1 MTIRSLRNFVLPM
14 LLSVVLSPQAL
25 ADLGVIALNPTA
37 RIEPGDP
44 ALLRDVATL
53 TGEPALTLAS
63 TVIKKA
69 EPGAASFEVTT
80 ADIRAALT
88 KRHANWGRLTLR
100 GSTCQVRTGD
110 RVRSR
115 IDDAKP
121 TESAP
126 ATVDLTGVQTVRTR
140 MAELVGAMFGVE
152 NEDLRLKF
160 EQRDAA
166 ILDRVVSG
174 STRVEIQP
182 GSTASSSRMSYV
194 VWIYEGERLEP
205 TAATIRVDVLLRK
218 PIVTASREIARGAAV
233 SQADLTEVVQWI
245 APDGSAAIEKSE
257 QAVGMRARRKIPA
270 GTTIRAESLEPP
282 IAAERGD
289 LVKVHCVSGGVVV
302 KAWARAKDKALEGE
316 FVELQ
321 MTGSEK
327 TFTAR
332 MTGRGVAVM
341 ELAG

>member
-1 MTIRSLRNFVLPM
+1 LTIRTLRTLILPM
-14 LLSVVLSPQAL
+14 LLSVVLAPQAL
-25 ADLGVIALNPTA
+25 ADLGVITLNPSA

-53 TGEPALTLAS
+53 TGGPALALGS

-69 EPGAASFEVTT
+69 SDGASAFEVTT

-88 KRHANWGRLTLR
+88 ARHANWGRLTLR
-100 GSTCQVRTGD
+100 GSVCRVRTGD
-110 RVRSR
+110 RVRGR
-115 IDDAKP
+115 VADDRP
-121 TESAP
+121 SESAP
-126 ATVDLTGVQTVRTR
+126 ATIDLDGVQTVRTR

-160 EQRDAA
+160 EERDAA
-166 ILDRVVSG
+166 ILDRVVNA

-205 TAATIRVDVLLRK
+205 TSATIRVDVLLRR

-233 SQADLTEVVQWI
+233 NPSDLVEAVQWI
-245 APDGSAAIEKSE
+245 APDGSAAIGSAE

-270 GTTIRAESLEPP
+270 GSTIRAESLEPP
-282 IAAERGD
+282 VAAERGD
-289 LVKVHCVSGGVVV
+289 LVKVHCVSGGIVV
-302 KAWARAKDKALEGE
+302 KAWARAMAKAHEGE